1 MHHGL
6 LCITFDF
13 VEPVKHNRDKLMAQK
28 GQNDGRPPLSPQ
40 NTWLR
45 RSGTA

>member
-13 VEPVKHNRDKLMAQK
+13 VEPVKRNRDKLMAQK
-28 GQNDGRPPLSPQ
+28 GQNVDRLPLSPQ
-40 NTWLR
+40 NTGSH
-45 RSGTA
+45 RSTTA